1 MSKLNIESTNGG
13 SKKVKIVAG
22 QTVIDPEQNELI
34 VPPDASKEARCSDI
48 EEDYITYKL
57 VGIEKEMEKKTQE
70 KVI

>member
-1 MSKLNIESTNGG
+1 MSKLSIESTNGG

-22 QTVIDPEQNELI
+22 QTVIDPEQNELV
-34 VPPDASKEARCSDI
+34 VPPDASKEARCSDK

-57 VGIEKEMEKKTQE
+57 IGKEQDLEKKTQE